1 MKMIFYGKV
10 EMFFPRPRPSRAR
23 WRALHYVALAAL
35 DVCCLAHAGAGPH
48 FEHISPL
55 PFYAFRHGQ
64 SLANTLNIISSDPV
78 KGSREHG
85 LTELGVKQSHNA
97 AIEVVLEAQATQRA
111 VAVCSSPLLRAR
123 EAAKILLEEL
133 MNAGVDI
140 WPDGVRTYSGL
151 REREFGE
158 LDGEPSAMLHSVW
171 AEDENDDTHVNYAVE
186 SAEHVRER
194 VNMLLQA
201 LREELEPELWI
212 VVLVAHQDVL
222 QITQTL
228 FANEPAGKHRIL
240 PNLALGAFRRLTNFQ
255 ALAGTPLRSDGK
267 PVPVSTL
274 IFDLDDTLYDPS
286 TGLSPSTLPR
296 LYRYMVERMGFASTY
311 SAMLLAE
318 EYFERYGSD
327 SAGLAVAAQEGRLPG
342 NGSFNQPE
350 LAEWF
355 ATETPF
361 ERYLRP
367 ASKQFQELLRGCPL
381 KLVVF
386 TNSPKPYAEEA
397 LKALE
402 LTDIFDN
409 EKIRSPF
416 DRSPMRRFYAVEDV
430 LPTCKPDPGAFRN
443 ILRRIRSSPSETI
456 VFDDSMKNLR
466 AAKLLGMRTVL
477 VQSQAPSLP
486 VRSEPAIDAAIHGI
500 GEIFEAMHALGY
512 EVRTSI

>member
-1 MKMIFYGKV
+1 ML
-10 EMFFPRPRPSRAR
+10 PPLRPCRVR
-23 WRALHYVALAAL
+23 WRALQLVALSAL
-35 DVCCLAHAGAGPH
+35 TAFSHAHTGTGPH

-64 SLANTLNIISSDPV
+64 SVANTLHIISSDPV

-85 LTELGVKQSHNA
+85 LTEVGVSQSYNA
-97 AIEVVLEAQATQRA
+97 AIDVVLEAQATQRA

-140 WPDGVRTYSGL
+140 WPDGVRTYSAL

-158 LDGEPSAMLHSVW
+158 LDGEPSAMLDSVW
-171 AEDENDDTHVNYAVE
+171 AEDANDDTHVNYAVE

-194 VNMLLQA
+194 VNTLLQA
-201 LREELEPELWI
+201 LREELEPELWV

-228 FANEPAGKHRIL
+228 FANEPAGKHRVL
-240 PNLALGAFRRLTNFQ
+240 PNLALGSFRRLTNFQ
-255 ALAGTPLRSDGK
+255 ALAGTPLRSDGQ

-286 TGLSPSTLPR
+286 TGLSPSNLPR
-296 LYRYMVERMGFASTY
+296 LYRYMVDRMGFTSKHR
-311 SAMLLAE
+311 AMLLAE

-327 SAGLAVAAQEGRLPG
+327 SAGLTVAAQEGRLPG
-342 NGSFNQPE
+342 NRSFNQPE

-355 ATETPF
+355 ATQTPF
-361 ERYLRP
+361 ERYLHP
-367 ASKQFQELLRGCPL
+367 ASKRFQDLLRGCPL

-386 TNSPKPYAEEA
+386 TNSPKPYAE
-397 LKALE
+397 KALE
-402 LTDIFDN
+402 ILQLRDIFDN

-430 LPTCKPDPGAFRN
+430 LPTCKPDPRAFGN

-456 VFDDSMKNLR
+456 VVDDSMKNLR

-477 VQSQAPSLP
+477 VQPEAPSLP
-486 VRSEPAIDAAIHGI
+486 VHSEPAVDAAIHGV

-512 EVRTSI
+512 EATSRDL